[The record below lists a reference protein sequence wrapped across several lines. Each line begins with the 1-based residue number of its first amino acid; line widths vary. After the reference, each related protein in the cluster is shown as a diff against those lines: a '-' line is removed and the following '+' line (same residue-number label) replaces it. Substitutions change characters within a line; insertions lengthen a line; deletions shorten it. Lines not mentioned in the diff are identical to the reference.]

1 MQPSPLRQQAL
12 AQYRWRAPFYDLELL
27 AFEPWRRACV
37 QRLGLRPGQV
47 VLDLGCGTG
56 LSFDLLQHEIG
67 PAGRIVGIEQ
77 SPDMLD
83 RARRRVRTQGWR
95 NVELIQ
101 APVDE
106 VAWEGQADA
115 ALFVF
120 THDIL
125 QQPSALRRLLPMLRP
140 SAAVA
145 AVGLT
150 WGPAWALPVNAFV
163 WAAASHSLSMFEALD
178 QPWRLLA
185 ESGVRLE
192 VECGPLGGIYL
203 AHGQRA

>member
-1 MQPSPLRQQAL
+1 MQPSPQRCQAL
-12 AQYRWRAPFYDLELL
+12 AQYRRRAPFYDLELL
-27 AFEPWRRACV
+27 AFEPWRRACI
-37 QRLGLRPGQV
+37 QRLRLRPGQV

-56 LSFDLLQHEIG
+56 LSLELLQREIG

-77 SPDMLD
+77 SPDMLE
-83 RARRRVRTQGWR
+83 RARHRVRAQGWR

-101 APVDE
+101 APVEE
-106 VAWEGQADA
+106 VVWEGQADA

-125 QQPSALRRLLPMLRP
+125 QQASALRRLVSGLRRG
-140 SAAVA
+140 ARVA

-163 WAAASHSLSMFEALD
+163 WAAASHSLSRVEALD

-185 ESGVRLE
+185 ASGVELE
-192 VECGPLGGIYL
+192 VEQGPLGGVYL
-203 AHGQRA
+203 AHGRVA